1 MKRSLVLL
9 AAALLLLPLA
19 APTYAL
25 HVAIVVL
32 INAAY
37 TIGVYFML
45 RMGYLS
51 LGHAGYIALGAYT
64 AALASTRFGLS
75 PWVGIAFAPLVAGA
89 AGWGLGRLTLR
100 LRGIYFSLSVFAFGE
115 IVNAAFRAVP
125 AFGGPAGLA
134 GLPRPSL
141 AGYRL
146 ESHLSYYYLVLLS
159 ALACGA
165 FLYRLQGT
173 RFGFALLTLRTAD
186 EERLAQ
192 SIGIDTARHKA
203 WAFAACCATAG
214 LIGAVH
220 AHYLRFVGP
229 SIFTFLYSTDLVVFA
244 MVGGLGSFAGPLIGA
259 GVLTA
264 LGEQL
269 FSVGYYKSLVY
280 AVILIAIIL
289 ALPGGLISIPERLRR
304 ASPERLRR
312 AN

>member
-1 MKRSLVLL
+1 VNAARLVVALVL
-9 AAALLLLPLA
+9 ALLPLLT
-19 APTYAL
+19 PTYAQ

-37 TIGVYFML
+37 TVGVYFML
-45 RMGYLS
+45 RMGYLT

-64 AALASTRFGLS
+64 AALVSTRLGWS
-75 PWVGIAFAPLVAGA
+75 PWIGIALAPLVAGA
-89 AGWGLGRLTLR
+89 AGWGLGSLTMR

-115 IVNAAFRAVP
+115 IVNATFRAVP
-125 AFGGPAGLA
+125 ALGGPAGVA
-134 GLPRPSL
+134 GLPRPAF
-141 AGYRL
+141 AGIAL
-146 ESHLSYYYLVLLS
+146 ESHLAYYYLVLAA
-159 ALACGA
+159 ALACGT

-192 SIGIDTARHKA
+192 SIGIDTPRYKA
-203 WAFAACCATAG
+203 WAFAACCAAAG
-214 LIGAVH
+214 LMGAVH

-259 GVLTA
+259 AVLTA

-289 ALPGGLISIPERLRR
+289 ALPGGLLSLPQRLRR
-304 ASPERLRR
+304 AR
-312 AN
+312 